1 MSVRRRR
8 RLPRATII
16 AIEIA
21 VFAGLFAAVLIGL
34 GYARDRLDRMVG
46 HLKEQVS
53 GQVAERLGARV
64 RYGAV
69 APSALRALQVTDL
82 ELVTEAGDVLL
93 SARRLRVHYSL
104 RTLLNTRSAV
114 DAVNRVELTGVV
126 VDIDLPRDEAPVLA
140 ALAGL
145 GAAADG
151 GVTAEGGARIG
162 VLPWPLDIADAR
174 VTVTIGADRVHLDEL
189 SLRLEPE
196 ARPAGDRLR
205 LVGGRAGLRAAL
217 TVGGQATELDVRLR
231 VDGSLGPGQTGAA
244 AVRVGDVRTTLG
256 TLAARDFEAVWDGT
270 EIFLMT
276 PEGDAGPEL
285 ALRIEPQQGLRF
297 GIQAQGLSP
306 LDVFRPSGPLEH
318 LLPWF
323 DTTVSGGA
331 AVNVDSAG
339 VDYAATIRVSSPPAP
354 LTELLGV
361 PVEGEVTVRG
371 DAAAANVAP
380 LVLHAADGS
389 VRFDGSIDLAT
400 GRAAGRLA
408 AADFDLDGRPVS
420 AAADV
425 EADLPASRLTLRD
438 GVLGIGPLAVGGVTG
453 SVSLIGSAAAAGA
466 GVPSLQLDLAA
477 VLPDSPDGRT
487 TAAGS
492 LTLGARPAFA
502 GSASI
507 REVNAG
513 VLYRWLQPA
522 GAADPGAA
530 EPADPGAAELAGG
543 LVVSAELAGSV
554 DPDRLEVDVA
564 AASVT
569 EADGPLRARF
579 SGAVTRESARIADLD
594 LAAGDSFRAV
604 GSAEIGAD
612 HLSFSGQ
619 LHLDGEPVPGPIR
632 MQAGDGLTVR
642 GPYDLLLELWPGERL
657 PPAEVLP
664 RIMAVGGGQPT
675 PFRLSAAGYPL
686 PALSDRATAAVEL
699 AGTVAHP
706 PALLAGL
713 GPGAELDL
721 AAAGVALTDS
731 RLVVQDLPVGEL
743 PNRLEVDFAL
753 AGDLLTADRFR
764 FTNEYFADRETAVTG
779 NGALRVTTADRLGAS
794 GRLLLQV
801 GQERYEAAVSIAA
814 GELEIEADVERLPL
828 DRIAA
833 LPISGTASGRLRLT
847 GPIAQPVISA
857 ELTSSDILLN
867 EDYLT
872 LAVAGTYDGARL
884 VIGDLAA
891 DYQDHRVRGVTGGV
905 DTQSGTVALEGRYEG
920 EYLGGPMAIDLAVT
934 GTASFAA
941 DPAPDRPLLTEAA
954 LTVAA
959 TAITIGGQ
967 NRTPWDARL
976 RWQDGGLAFAGGPL
990 DGLSGVL
997 SPDGSF
1003 EVAASAPLPLQGTA
1017 RGALSDDGVAAEL
1030 SIDTI
1035 DLTLLNDLLQ
1045 TTAVEIRAG
1054 SAAGTLRVRGT
1065 LNDPDLYGILQA
1077 TGVVV
1082 DSPLITQRVGPV
1094 AFPVIFD
1101 EKDLTLER
1109 TRPERGVA
1117 PLEVDGTVR
1126 MGQWAPIAYDI
1137 GVRTTTAEGVPV
1149 DYRFGPVSINGTA
1162 HGGVRISGDQLGTR
1176 IAGEVGASAARVFIA
1191 AAESPAAREPLT
1203 VDLEVATGRGVELT
1217 WPSEGLPILNML
1229 VDTDQTVS
1237 IRYDGFTGDY
1247 SVVGDVALRGGDLFF
1262 IDRTFYLR
1270 DGMVSFTEDEARFD
1284 PTVTVRAETR
1294 ERSRNETLRV
1304 YVDVDSRLSMF
1315 EPQNARISSDPP
1327 RPLPE
1332 LRGLLGA
1339 PFGNEPSE
1347 DVVDLLALA
1356 GGAVSQFGLVG
1367 PMERGVRES
1376 FGLDLFSIRTDV
1388 LSNLLRAPLDLSS
1401 SSPDLR
1407 DSATTIVVGKFIGDD
1422 LFFEGRVR
1430 VESGD
1435 ASATSEL
1442 SDLELSMEWATP
1454 FFLLEWSLLPSLTD
1468 PSSILFQT
1476 GNEVSLSWRFTY

>member
-46 HLKEQVS
+46 QLKEQVS

-64 RYGAV
+64 RYGTV

-93 SARRLRVHYSL
+93 AARRLRVHYSL

-126 VDIDLPRDEAPVLA
+126 ADIHLPRDEVPALA

-145 GAAADG
+145 GAAANGGTADG
-151 GVTAEGGARIG
+151 GTGNG

-196 ARPAGDRLR
+196 ARPEGDRLR
-205 LVGGRAGLRAAL
+205 LVGGRVRLGAAL
-217 TVGGQATELDVRLR
+217 AVGGHATELETRIR

-244 AVRVGDVRTTLG
+244 AVRVEDVRTTLG
-256 TLAARDFEAVWDGT
+256 TLAARDFDAVWDGT
-270 EIFLMT
+270 TIFLRT

-339 VDYAATIRVSSPPAP
+339 VDYAATLRVSSPPAP
-354 LTELLGV
+354 LTDLLGV
-361 PVEGEVTVRG
+361 PAAGEVTVRG

-380 LVLHAADGS
+380 LVLRAADGS

-408 AADFDLDGRPVS
+408 ATDFDLDGRPVT
-420 AAADV
+420 AAAAV
-425 EADLPASRLTLRD
+425 EADLQASRLTFRD
-438 GVLGIGPLAVGGVTG
+438 GVLGIGPLTAGGVTG
-453 SVSLIGSAAAAGA
+453 SVSLSGDAAAGA
-466 GVPSLQLDLAA
+466 GAPSLQLDLAA
-477 VLPDSPDGRT
+477 VLPDSPDGQAM
-487 TAAGS
+487 AAGS

-502 GSASI
+502 GSVSF
-507 REVNAG
+507 REVNAAG
-513 VLYRWLQPA
+513 LYRWLQPA
-522 GAADPGAA
+522 G
-530 EPADPGAAELAGG
+530 PADPAAAELAGG
-543 LVVSAELAGSV
+543 LVVSAQLEGSA
-554 DPDRLEVDVA
+554 DPDRLEVDVV

-569 EADGPLRARF
+569 EVDGPLRARF

-619 LHLDGEPVPGPIR
+619 IHLDGEPVPGTIR
-632 MQAGDGLTVR
+632 MQAGDGLTVQ
-642 GPYDLLLELWPGERL
+642 GPYDLTLELWPGERL
-657 PPAEVLP
+657 PPADVLP
-664 RIMAVGGGQPT
+664 RIVAAGGGQPT

-699 AGTVAHP
+699 AGTVADP

-713 GPGAELDL
+713 GPGAEIDL
-721 AAAGVALTDS
+721 AAAGVDLTDS
-731 RLVVQDLPVGEL
+731 RLVVRDLPVGEL

-753 AGDLLTADRFR
+753 AGDLFTADRFR

-779 NGALRVTTADRLGAS
+779 SGMLRVMTTPDRLGAS

-801 GQERYEAAVSIAA
+801 GQERYEAAVSIAD
-814 GELEIEADVERLPL
+814 GEMEIEADVQRLPL
-828 DRIAA
+828 DRLAA
-833 LPISGTASGRLRLT
+833 LPISGTASGRIRLT

-867 EDYLT
+867 DDHLT
-872 LAVAGTYDGARL
+872 LAVAGTYDGTRL
-884 VIGDLAA
+884 AIGDLAA
-891 DYQDHRVRGVTGGV
+891 DYQDHRVRGVTGSV

-920 EYLGGPMAIDLAVT
+920 EYLGGPMSIDLAVT

-941 DPAPDRPLLTEAA
+941 DPAPDRALLTEAA

-959 TAITIGGQ
+959 TAVTIGGQ

-1077 TGVVV
+1077 TGVIV
-1082 DSPLITQRVGPV
+1082 DSPLILQRVGPV

-1117 PLEVDGTVR
+1117 PLEVSGTVR
-1126 MGQWAPIAYDI
+1126 MGQWTPIAYDI

-1149 DYRFGPVSINGTA
+1149 DYRFGPVSVAGTA

-1203 VDLEVATGRGVELT
+1203 VDLSVATGRGVELT
-1217 WPSEGLPILNML
+1217 WPSEDLPILNML

-1237 IRYDGFTGDY
+1237 ITYDGFTGDY

-1294 ERSRNETLRV
+1294 ERARNPDGSSETLRV

-1315 EPQNARISSDPP
+1315 EPQNARISSVPP

-1339 PFGNEPSE
+1339 PFGDDPSE
-1347 DVVDLLALA
+1347 DDAVDLLALA
-1356 GGAVSQFGLVG
+1356 GGAVSRFGLVG
-1367 PMERGVRES
+1367 PMERGMRES

-1388 LSNLLRAPLDLSS
+1388 LSNLLRAPLDVAANNRPELRSS
-1401 SSPDLR
+1401 
-1407 DSATTIVVGKFIGDD
+1407 TTEIVVGKFIGDD
-1422 LFFEGRVR
+1422 LFFEGRVQ
-1430 VESGD
+1430 VESGN

-1442 SDLELSMEWATP
+1442 GDLELSMEWATP
-1454 FFLLEWSLLPSLTD
+1454 FFLLEWSLLPSLTTD
-1468 PSSILFQT
+1468 PSSILFP

>member
-46 HLKEQVS
+46 QLKEQVS

-104 RTLLNTRSAV
+104 RTLLNTRSAI

-126 VDIDLPRDEAPVLA
+126 ADIDLPRDEAPVLA

-151 GVTAEGGARIG
+151 GTPNG

-174 VTVTIGADRVHLDEL
+174 VIVTIGADRVHLDEL

-196 ARPAGDRLR
+196 AGPAGDRLR
-205 LVGGRAGLRAAL
+205 LAGGRARLGAAL
-217 TVGGQATELDVRLR
+217 AVGGQATELDARIR

-256 TLAARDFEAVWDGT
+256 TLAARDFQAVWDGT
-270 EIFLMT
+270 TIFLRT

-285 ALRIEPQQGLRF
+285 ALSIEPQQGLRF
-297 GIQAQGLSP
+297 GIQAQGMSP
-306 LDVFRPSGPLEH
+306 LEVFRPAGPLEH

-331 AVNVDSAG
+331 AVNVDVAG
-339 VDYAATIRVSSPPAP
+339 VDYAATLRVSAPPAP

-371 DAAAANVAP
+371 DAAVANVAP
-380 LVLHAADGS
+380 LVLRAADGS

-408 AADFDLDGRPVS
+408 ATDLDLDGRPVS

-425 EADLPASRLTLRD
+425 EADLRASRLTLRD
-438 GVLGIGPLAVGGVTG
+438 GVLGIGALTAGGVTG
-453 SVSLIGSAAAAGA
+453 SVSLTEAAAGA
-466 GVPSLQLDLAA
+466 GAPSLQLDLAA

-492 LTLGARPAFA
+492 LTLGARLAFA
-502 GSASI
+502 GSVSV

-513 VLYRWLQPA
+513 ALYRWLQPA
-522 GAADPGAA
+522 GAADPA
-530 EPADPGAAELAGG
+530 AAELAGG
-543 LVVSAELAGSV
+543 LVVSAQLEGAA
-554 DPDRLEVDVA
+554 DPDRLEIDVV

-569 EADGPLRARF
+569 EVDGPLRARF
-579 SGAVTRESARIADLD
+579 SGAVTRQSARIDDLD

-612 HLSFSGQ
+612 HLSFSGRI
-619 LHLDGEPVPGPIR
+619 HLDGEPVPGTIR
-632 MQAGDGLTVR
+632 MRAGDGLTVQ
-642 GPYDLLLELWPGERL
+642 GPYDLMLELWPGERL
-657 PPAEVLP
+657 PPTEVLP
-664 RIMAVGGGQPT
+664 RIVAGGGGQPT

-713 GPGAELDL
+713 GPGAQLDL
-721 AAAGVALTDS
+721 AAAGVDLTDS
-731 RLVVQDLPVGEL
+731 RLVVQDLPIGEP

-779 NGALRVTTADRLGAS
+779 SGVLRVTTPDGLGAA

-814 GELEIEADVERLPL
+814 GELQIDADVQRLPL
-828 DRIAA
+828 DRLAA
-833 LPISGTASGRLRLT
+833 LPVSGTASGRIRLT

-867 EDYLT
+867 DDYLT
-872 LAVAGTYDGARL
+872 LAVAGTYDGTRL
-884 VIGDLAA
+884 AIGDLAA

-905 DTQSGTVALEGRYEG
+905 DTRSGAIALEGRYEG
-920 EYLGGPMAIDLAVT
+920 EYLGGPMSIDLAVS

-941 DPAPDRPLLTEAA
+941 DPAPDRASLTEAA

-959 TAITIGGQ
+959 TAVTIGGQ

-1017 RGALSDDGVAAEL
+1017 RGALSDDGIAAEL

-1077 TGVVV
+1077 TGVIV

-1117 PLEVDGTVR
+1117 PLEVSGTVR
-1126 MGQWAPIAYDI
+1126 MGQWTPIAYDL
-1137 GVRTTTAEGVPV
+1137 GVRTTTAAGVPV
-1149 DYRFGPVSINGTA
+1149 DYRFGPVSIAGTA

-1191 AAESPAAREPLT
+1191 AAGSPAAREPLT
-1203 VDLEVATGRGVELT
+1203 VDLAVATGRGVELT
-1217 WPSEGLPILNML
+1217 WPAEDLPILNML
-1229 VDTDQTVS
+1229 VDTDQAVS

-1294 ERSRNETLRV
+1294 ERSQNADGSSETLRV

-1339 PFGNEPSE
+1339 PFGNGASE
-1347 DVVDLLALA
+1347 DVDLLALA

-1367 PMERGVRES
+1367 PMERGMRES

-1388 LSNLLRAPLDLSS
+1388 LSNLMRAPLDLANSRPELRTSS
-1401 SSPDLR
+1401 
-1407 DSATTIVVGKFIGDD
+1407 TEIVVGKFIGDD
-1422 LFFEGRVR
+1422 LFFEGRMQ
-1430 VESGD
+1430 VESGN
-1435 ASATSEL
+1435 ASATSAL
-1442 SDLELSMEWATP
+1442 GALELSMEWATP
-1454 FFLLEWSLLPSLTD
+1454 FFLLEWSLLPSLTTD
-1468 PSSILFQT
+1468 PSSILFP